1 VKSRFVLVISA
12 NIIGA
17 YQVVIK
23 KLRHME
29 HPDKPLRFDWILPWR
44 PKNLEELDDIIR
56 LNARSRDVRILRAYL
71 LGQAIKVARED
82 PEQWISYSRREEW
95 YRNAG
100 RWRYWPAR
108 ARRMY
113 SSMIS
118 AVDQLASVD
127 LIDSRVMPPGH
138 LKIQSTFRATPKL
151 MALAAENH
159 MPLILDNPEI
169 IILRDDNGRPLPY
182 DDTREVTRMRRGLEE
197 YNEAAAAL
205 NVSIGGQR
213 IIEGE
218 PLDFGKNRV
227 GAATLRA
234 VRIFNEDFRHGGRCY
249 GPAIQSAPK
258 ELRRTIK
265 IEDSST
271 EEPDYPSLHPQLLY
285 AQAGMPLPADPYD
298 VHGWDRDTV
307 KPAFNIM
314 LNAKTPKAAL
324 GAIMDNVFNGRT
336 RGHRETA
343 QRLMAEIER
352 KHAPVAEYFGS
363 GIGHRFQRLD
373 SEMMRHVLARG
384 LKDDE
389 CLLPI
394 HDSVRARSR
403 YEGKARENMDEA
415 FEKVVGKP
423 PTRRCSFS
431 ARYVIDKSTYNLKN
445 TPQNGTGTGLVV
457 GWSPGLLPLPASVVV
472 GLLAGLA
479 SLVVVSSFYSGSV
492 IGLERAA

>member
-1 VKSRFVLVISA
+1 VI
-12 NIIGA
+12 
-17 YQVVIK
+17 
-23 KLRHME
+23 
-29 HPDKPLRFDWILPWR
+29 
-44 PKNLEELDDIIR
+44 
-56 LNARSRDVRILRAYL
+56 RI
-71 LGQAIKVARED
+71 ARED
-82 PEQWISYSRREEW
+82 PEQWISYSRRKEW
-95 YRNAG
+95 YSSPARL
-100 RWRYWPAR
+100 RYWP

-113 SSMIS
+113 SSVVS
-118 AVDQLASVD
+118 AADQLASAD
-127 LIDSRVMPPGH
+127 LIQNRVMPPGH

-151 MALAAENH
+151 MALVEENRV
-159 MPLILDNPEI
+159 PLVLDNREI
-169 IILRDDNGRPLPY
+169 IILRDDKGRSLPY
-182 DDTREVTRMRRGLEE
+182 DDTREVIRMRRALEE
-197 YNEAAAAL
+197 YNEAAASL
-205 NVSIGGQR
+205 NASIGGQR
-213 IIEGE
+213 IIEAE

-258 ELRRTIK
+258 ELRKTIK

-285 AQAGMPLPADPYD
+285 AEAGMPLSADPYD

-324 GAIMDNVFNGRT
+324 GAIMDNVLKGRT

-343 QRLMAEIER
+343 NRLMGAIER

-363 GIGHRFQRLD
+363 GIGHRFQHLD
-373 SEMMRHVLARG
+373 SEMMRHVLAREG
-384 LKDDE
+384 E

-394 HDSVRARSR
+394 HDSVRARTQYSGR
-403 YEGKARENMDEA
+403 ARENMDEA

-423 PTRRCSFS
+423 PTRRCSF
-431 ARYVIDKSTYNLKN
+431 AVRYVTDKATHNLVAN
-445 TPQNGTGTGLVV
+445 PQNGTGLVV
-457 GWSPGLLPLPASVVV
+457 RWVPGSLPLPASLVASLPPV
-472 GLLAGLA
+472 LA

>member
-1 VKSRFVLVISA
+1 VNGGVNGSCFTFVLKISA
-12 NIIGA
+12 NIIETN
-17 YQVVIK
+17 QMVIDK
-23 KLRHME
+23 FPHME

-44 PKNLEELDDIIR
+44 PKSLEQLDDVIR
-56 LNARSRDVRILRAYL
+56 LTARSRDVRIVRAYI
-71 LGQAIKVARED
+71 LGQAIRIARED
-82 PEQWISYSRREEW
+82 PEQWISYSRREQW
-95 YRNAG
+95 YANVG
-100 RWRYWPAR
+100 RWRYWPVP

-118 AVDQLASVD
+118 AVDQAASAD
-127 LIDSRVMPPGH
+127 LIENRIVPPGH

-151 MALAAENH
+151 MALAEENRI
-159 MPLILDNPEI
+159 PLVLDNPEI

-182 DDTREVTRMRRGLEE
+182 GETREVVRMRRALAE
-197 YNEAAAAL
+197 YNEAAASL
-205 NVSIGGQR
+205 NVRIGEQE

-258 ELRRTIK
+258 ELRRSIR
-265 IEDSST
+265 IDDSIT

-285 AQAGMPLPADPYD
+285 AQAGTPLPADPYD

-324 GAIMDNVFNGRT
+324 GAIMDNVLKGRT
-336 RGHRETA
+336 RGHRELA
-343 QRLMAEIER
+343 DRLMREIER

-384 LKDDE
+384 LKDGE

-394 HDSVRARSR
+394 HDSVRVRCR
-403 YEGKARENMDEA
+403 YADRARENMDEA

-431 ARYVIDKSTYNLKN
+431 VRYVINKS
-445 TPQNGTGTGLVV
+445 
-457 GWSPGLLPLPASVVV
+457 
-472 GLLAGLA
+472 AG
-479 SLVVVSSFYSGSV
+479 
-492 IGLERAA
+492 I